1 MIQAE
6 HKKWARFIFD
16 YYINKMLKN
25 NFLSYYLLNSYPVL
39 EKNLSIILTP
49 NHISWWDGFFID
61 YIVKTFSDRKMHI
74 MMLEEQ
80 LKKFWFFKKLGAY
93 SINPDS
99 LSSILTTARY
109 TRELL
114 KSPGKLAVIYPQGT
128 IEPFEKR
135 PLTIKKGLKLFVENM
150 PNEILVVPVA
160 FKIQYFNEKKP
171 AIIARFGKILNAET
185 ICSDYQLYVNE
196 FYRNLDELNN
206 AVFDNKLQQD
216 LFRKT

>member
-16 YYINKMLKN
+16 CYINKLLKK
-25 NFLSYYLLNSYPVL
+25 NFINYYLLNSYPIID
-39 EKNLSIILTP
+39 KNLSIVLTP

-61 YIVKTFSDRKMHI
+61 YIVKIFSDRKMHI

-93 SINPDS
+93 SIKPDS
-99 LSSILTTARY
+99 VSSILTTVRY

-114 KSPGKLAVIYPQGT
+114 KNPEKLAVIYPQGT

-135 PLTIKKGLKLFVENM
+135 PLTIKKGLKLFIENM
-150 PNEILVVPVA
+150 PNEILVIPVA

-171 AIIARFGKILNAET
+171 SIIARIGKILNAET

-196 FYRNLDELNN
+196 FYRNLDELNK
-206 AVFDNKLQQD
+206 ALFDNKFQQD
-216 LFRKT
+216 LFRKF